1 MENITGHG
9 GHRQGAGRPAGA
21 IRSDHTERF
30 NKARADKEEQSAIL
44 KKLEVQEALSE
55 LKKSMGDLVPRE
67 EVERGFA
74 VFVNT
79 VVMMLNTLP
88 DIVER
93 DAGISG
99 ESVARIH
106 SALDKVRR
114 ELSVKL
120 EAEFRGS

>member
-44 KKLEVQEALSE
+44 KKLEVQEADAD
-55 LKKSMGDLVPRE
+55 LKKSMGDLVPRD

-74 VFVNT
+74 TFVST

-88 DIVER
+88 DIIER

-99 ESVARIH
+99 EAVARIRA
-106 SALDKVRR
+106 SLDKVRR
-114 ELSVKL
+114 ELSTKL
-120 EAEFRGS
+120 EAEFRTS